1 MAIAKIP
8 REIEREKERERCHD
22 EDVCNLFLTRIEF
35 HHATT
40 IFVPP
45 HAGII
50 IRLGPREYCNGFP
63 YKISRD
69 RCCRPFAPQLSAL
82 PLCVSTG
89 EFWPVAE
96 GGEEGAREMWSEG
109 GKLHQPKTVA
119 TCWVGEEQSL
129 ASIDHRGNNNS
140 GTRTGRFECGW
151 IANGASIVCIVRLGC
166 MCVALVC
173 IVAMMHPPMDR
184 EEARYNLPMSIGE
197 RGGRVG
203 MGGLLEFSSGIFF
216 LSFPLLPPSFWKDG
230 RRWSGT
236 SD

>member
-8 REIEREKERERCHD
+8 REKERERERERERCHD

-82 PLCVSTG
+82 PLAY
-89 EFWPVAE
+89 P
-96 GGEEGAREMWSEG
+96 R
-109 GKLHQPKTVA
+109 
-119 TCWVGEEQSL
+119 
-129 ASIDHRGNNNS
+129 
-140 GTRTGRFECGW
+140 
-151 IANGASIVCIVRLGC
+151 ANFGL
-166 MCVALVC
+166 LL
-173 IVAMMHPPMDR
+173 R
-184 EEARYNLPMSIGE
+184 EERRGHEKCDQREGSSTSRKRLQHVGSEKSNRWPRSIIGGTIIQEPE
-197 RGGRVG
+197 RDG
-203 MGGLLEFSSGIFF
+203 SSADESRTVHRLFALF
-216 LSFPLLPPSFWKDG
+216 AWVACAWPSSASS
-230 RRWSGT
+230 R
-236 SD
+236 